1 MNITA
6 RLILIM
12 LLTHNVAAVT
22 VNACLDARC
31 YTASRFSF
39 VDVYSIQSCINIV
52 APCYF
57 NCLKASIDNFD
68 NVQRQHFQGNGS
80 FFTESIE
87 NLKLYG
93 RFGAYFSIAASSL
106 FILISVYLKRYGRW
120 IEQIILSKVVC
131 DLISAAVLLGQF
143 DDPLLSTSNKRI
155 SNQEEAKNTVVL
167 ASFGLEVATLF
178 GLIWI
183 PILFFEVRNVVMF
196 PFSGWD
202 TSKLVTRWC
211 IVVIVSFAW
220 SCILFIEDIKNVAN
234 FFQYSPII
242 FVGRE
247 ESKEGTN
254 RCVLVF
260 FIEIECVDKFYRAL
274 WLLVYAPVAI
284 VFVLIIVAML
294 YIAPQLKG
302 SNGAAG
308 SADISRVK
316 AKVLRVSGWY
326 LGSFLVYFI
335 MLLVCYAI
343 GANVHT
349 CSDGQP
355 APFCLS
361 WTGWDCAFLRHNQN
375 AFNSQRAFIF
385 LFCARGVLD
394 FIIFF
399 VFSFRKLVLRLKDR
413 EYEGDDQDRQQRL
426 ELHDAYRKE
435 IMNMIQIGISR
446 SAIETHKLLDRGQAR
461 DASIEPSDADF
472 TAIED
477 VDVLNKAQTIIQM
490 ESSQPSR
497 WFPSASPNSKRLIRF
512 QALAPKVFES
522 IRRSASISAS
532 DYAEAMNP
540 SRTGVSDE
548 TFNIE
553 ESQANVLI
561 EKLSEGK
568 GGAFFY
574 FSQNYKF
581 VIKTIS
587 DGEYNF
593 MCNILR
599 EMWERMKQA
608 DTILSRYFGVYTF
621 LYRGA
626 DIKIVVM
633 ENVSYM
639 YPRLPIHRKYDLK
652 GSWVARRM
660 MSSNEPQTVATVVDK
675 RTLKDMDMY
684 YSVAVSPKLRKDLI
698 EAIQKDIDFLAGS
711 GIMDYSLFLCFH
723 IKDASDS
730 LGSEHLDL
738 NETRQPAH
746 GRERSDSANLPFK
759 GLFRE
764 NQGGV
769 FVQLNST
776 EPFAFLRR
784 PDGSRVQKFETRS
797 RSSTGTKDSYPLM
810 ERSGDGVFGGT
821 QSDANIDGN
830 ARSKKNPQAQVISV
844 QLFSFFSMSSC

>member
-1 MNITA
+1 MWY
-6 RLILIM
+6 
-12 LLTHNVAAVT
+12 V
-22 VNACLDARC
+22 
-31 YTASRFSF
+31 
-39 VDVYSIQSCINIV
+39 
-52 APCYF
+52 
-57 NCLKASIDNFD
+57 
-68 NVQRQHFQGNGS
+68 
-80 FFTESIE
+80 
-87 NLKLYG
+87 
-93 RFGAYFSIAASSL
+93 
-106 FILISVYLKRYGRW
+106 
-120 IEQIILSKVVC
+120 
-131 DLISAAVLLGQF
+131 
-143 DDPLLSTSNKRI
+143 
-155 SNQEEAKNTVVL
+155 
-167 ASFGLEVATLF
+167 
-178 GLIWI
+178 
-183 PILFFEVRNVVMF
+183 
-196 PFSGWD
+196 
-202 TSKLVTRWC
+202 
-211 IVVIVSFAW
+211 
-220 SCILFIEDIKNVAN
+220 
-234 FFQYSPII
+234 
-242 FVGRE
+242 
-247 ESKEGTN
+247 
-254 RCVLVF
+254 
-260 FIEIECVDKFYRAL
+260 
-274 WLLVYAPVAI
+274 
-284 VFVLIIVAML
+284 
-294 YIAPQLKG
+294 APQLKG
-302 SNGAAG
+302 TNGAAG
-308 SADISRVK
+308 SADVSRVK

-326 LGSFLVYFI
+326 LGSFLVYFL
-335 MLLVCYAI
+335 MLLLCYIA
-343 GANVHT
+343 GYNVHT
-349 CSDGQP
+349 CNEQP
-355 APFCLS
+355 PPFCLS
-361 WTGWDCAFLRHNQN
+361 WTGWDCINGQN
-375 AFNSQRAFIF
+375 DPTSFNSQRAFIF

-394 FIIFF
+394 FIMFF
-399 VFSFRKLVLRLKDR
+399 VFSFRKLVARLKDK
-413 EYEGDDQDRQQRL
+413 EYEGDDQDRHQRL

-446 SAIETHKLLDRGQAR
+446 SATETSKFLDRGR
-461 DASIEPSDADF
+461 GHTSDASIELSDADF
-472 TAIED
+472 TAIDD
-477 VDVLNKAQTIIQM
+477 VDVLNKAQMIIQI

-497 WFPSASPNSKRLIRF
+497 WFPSASSNSKRLIRF

-540 SRTGVSDE
+540 QNRTGVADGVADE

-574 FSQNYKF
+574 FSRNYKF

-593 MCNILR
+593 MRSIMR

-608 DTILSRYFGVYTF
+608 DTLLSRYFGVYTF

-639 YPRLPIHRKYDLK
+639 YPKLDIHRKYDLK

-660 MSSNEPQTVATVVDK
+660 MSSTEPQTLATVADK

-684 YSVAVSPKLRKDLI
+684 YSVGVSPKLRKDLI

-730 LGSEHLDL
+730 LGSERLDL
-738 NETRQPAH
+738 NETRRPAH

-769 FVQLNST
+769 FVQLNSI

-797 RSSTGTKDSYPLM
+797 RSTTGGSKDSFPLV
-810 ERSGDGVFGGT
+810 ERPSDDVFGGI
-821 QSDANIDGN
+821 QSDANIGGN
-830 ARSKKNPQAQVISV
+830 ARSKKNLQAQVIFV
-844 QLFSFFSMSSC
+844 QRFSFF